1 MTKIRF
7 KWTDGEIEGSDMMQ
21 MVSPKVQEWGDI
33 VELNTSRVKEIKWIL
48 EYFERH
54 NYAIP
59 AVLPKPLRSN
69 LIADLVDDDE
79 DNIQE
84 LSLSDK
90 RDLLNAFDELQI
102 WNWVELFCAAIASD
116 FRRKDLKDIRQECTF
131 EESFRKEDEDR
142 IKNDFPWILES
153 HTILTLSKIDF
164 CNKIINSDWILNPS
178 L

>member
-1 MTKIRF
+1 MMTLVSKKIEE
-7 KWTDGEIEGSDMMQ
+7 TIGPIELKL
-21 MVSPKVQEWGDI
+21 VKI
-33 VELNTSRVKEIKWIL
+33 KEIKWIL

-54 NYAIP
+54 SYVIP

-69 LIADLVDDDE
+69 LISDLIDDE
-79 DNIQE
+79 EDGIQE

-90 RDLLNAFDELQI
+90 KDLLNAFDELEI
-102 WNWVELFCAAIASD
+102 WNCVELFCAAIASD

-153 HTILTLSKIDF
+153 HNTKYEQIAKQI
-164 CNKIINSDWILNPS
+164 
-178 L
+178 